1 MDEWTKIENHYQLA
15 KWQLCKFC
23 TNNLQNRA
31 GSERPNESAEM
42 LKRECGNMKW
52 EQQKEQSLDQKFKEI
67 KIFFSSAT
75 FS

>member
-23 TNNLQNRA
+23 THNGQNQA
-31 GSERPNESAEM
+31 GSERPNESTEM